1 MTDQAELLPRTLDL
15 LILKAVSLGDVHG
28 YDVLLLTSAGR
39 RALGQEVESWNRLA
53 EAIATV
59 LGATPQEIR
68 A

>member
-1 MTDQAELLPRTLDL
+1 
-15 LILKAVSLGDVHG
+15 VSLGDVHG